1 MRRSRR
7 YPVNARVRAQ
17 RSADFSRLDIEEH
30 PTALQRI
37 FLAESTPQELGE
49 GAQST
54 KMLSPPSPFPL
65 YLLPSIRFRRRRSSA
80 ETTGTVASNT
90 SNASTSPTTSAAAAP
105 TYLRG
110 QRSHLRCNRCLSDLC
125 LTSQIIS
132 KGFTGRHGRAYLVAP
147 PNPYPAPSSSAGDD
161 ARGGGAVSH
170 RENNLPNTYT
180 HKPVPRQLV
189 TGAHTVSDISC
200 ALCGAVLGWKYVAA
214 EEESQKYKVGKFILE
229 TKRVCR
235 GVCWE
240 NDGDGEAPPSSL
252 SASQARGDGSSEEEE
267 EEDVEFDSQ
276 DEDECEDLFAGVWS
290 PALAKRRRRGRAW
303 REGRNGAGG
312 VEEV

>member
-1 MRRSRR
+1 M
-7 YPVNARVRAQ
+7 
-17 RSADFSRLDIEEH
+17 
-30 PTALQRI
+30 
-37 FLAESTPQELGE
+37 
-49 GAQST
+49 
-54 KMLSPPSPFPL
+54 
-65 YLLPSIRFRRRRSSA
+65 
-80 ETTGTVASNT
+80 
-90 SNASTSPTTSAAAAP
+90 
-105 TYLRG
+105 
-110 QRSHLRCNRCLSDLC
+110 
-125 LTSQIIS
+125 TSQIIS

-147 PNPYPAPSSSAGDD
+147 PNPYPQPSTSAGDD

-200 ALCGAVLGWKYVAA
+200 SLCGAVLGWKYVAA

-240 NDGDGEAPPSSL
+240 NEDGGVAEAPPSSL
-252 SASQARGDGSSEEEE
+252 DGAAGAGSGEGSSED
-267 EEDVEFDSQ
+267 EDVEFDSQ

-312 VEEV
+312 IEEV